1 MKIRRQIIS
10 AFVFLWQ
17 TFLFTVAK
25 AEDQGVEVGVG
36 FGNNYIQ
43 SGGVYTFSTYVKLL
57 YSFSMKAAIA
67 LSILMIVYA
76 GYKYM
81 TSKGDTSSINEAK
94 DIIFSTLMGA
104 ALLMMVIFVG
114 NLAGISIE
122 IH

>member
-10 AFVFLWQ
+10 AFVILWQ
-17 TFLFTVAK
+17 AFLFTGAK
-25 AEDQGVEVGVG
+25 AADEGVEVGVG

-43 SGGVYTFSTYVKLL
+43 SGGFYTFPTYVKLL

-67 LSILMIVYA
+67 LSILMVVYA

-114 NLAGISIE
+114 NLAGITIE